1 MTDNK
6 NNKLD
11 DDMVLDYLKS
21 NPDFWEKNSSQLMP
35 EHDDEEEDGVLDFQ
49 QFILKKM
56 RDNSVKDQ
64 IEKKA
69 LIDLGKANFITF
81 RRMQDCI
88 LTSLASES
96 MEQLIDVIYRD
107 WAILLELDMIVIAIE
122 TDNKDDFPVKGVSLL
137 NDGDVDKYLGENDI
151 YIESNGTSKDIFGSR
166 SVLINS
172 YALVRLPL
180 GEDKP
185 NALVGFGVSQPG
197 IFDYSHGTES
207 IAFLCSALGYIVR
220 RWLVL
225 P

>member
-1 MTDNK
+1 MTNNK

-11 DDMVLDYLKS
+11 DNIVLDYLKS
-21 NPDFWEKNSSQLMP
+21 NPDFWEKNSSQLML
-35 EHDDEEEDGVLDFQ
+35 EHDEEEDGVLDLQ

>member
-1 MTDNK
+1 
-6 NNKLD
+6 
-11 DDMVLDYLKS
+11 
-21 NPDFWEKNSSQLMP
+21 
-35 EHDDEEEDGVLDFQ
+35 
-49 QFILKKM
+49 
-56 RDNSVKDQ
+56 
-64 IEKKA
+64 
-69 LIDLGKANFITF
+69 
-81 RRMQDCI
+81 
-88 LTSLASES
+88 